1 MMVGEHVQTARAFLD
16 AADPEFADGD
26 SMQASE
32 KMWGAASH
40 AVKAVA
46 HERSWPC
53 GSHRDLSVAVRRLSE
68 ECGDPSIRSGFGL
81 AEKFHANFYTGF
93 MEQYHIDQDRPFVQE
108 FVERLVNGSVG
119 RPGPR

>member
-1 MMVGEHVQTARAFLD
+1 MVAGEHVQTARAFLE
-16 AADPEFADGD
+16 AADREFAAGD
-26 SMQASE
+26 FMQAAE

-46 HERSWPC
+46 HGRGWQV
-53 GSHRDLSVAVRRLSE
+53 GSHRDLSVAVRRLSD
-68 ECGDPSIRSGFGL
+68 ECGDPSLRSGFGL

-108 FVERLVNGSVG
+108 FVVRLVD
-119 RPGPR
+119 GPDGKTGAR